1 MTRLLE
7 IRDNIKVI
15 FSKYDV
21 FIIPVLKFLLALVML
36 IMINGRLG
44 YMSRLGNPGIVII
57 VALACS
63 FLPSGAILL
72 FGALFSMGHV
82 FALSLEV
89 AIVVGV
95 IFLLIY
101 LLYLRFTP
109 GESLCVVVTPML
121 FVFHVPYVIPVVM
134 GLIGG
139 PASAL
144 SVVCGVIIYFTL
156 HVVTQNAANVS
167 GDLSDIM
174 AQIRLIIDSLL
185 GNKQML
191 VLCVSF
197 AVVTI
202 AVYIIRR
209 LPIEHCWMIA
219 MISGAVLCMVIT
231 LIGGLV
237 TNAGFS
243 ILGII
248 FGCILSVGVGKVIEF
263 FKFCVDYTRTERVQ
277 FEDDEYYY
285 YVKAVPKMNVSATEV
300 KVKNINRSRVRRPV
314 RPGRGEA
321 ATMETAPMDTAE
333 MDTTELDSS
342 YFGDTTELDE

>member
-7 IRDNIKVI
+7 IRDNIKVL

-21 FIIPVLKFLLALVML
+21 FVIPVLKFLLALIML
-36 IMINGRLG
+36 IMINGKLG
-44 YMSRLGNPGIVII
+44 YMSKLCNPGIVII
-57 VALACS
+57 VSLACS
-63 FLPSGAILL
+63 FLPAGAILL
-72 FGALFSMGHV
+72 FGSLFSMGHV
-82 FALSLEV
+82 FALSPEV
-89 AIVVGV
+89 AIVVAV
-95 IFLLIY
+95 VFLLIY

-109 GESLCVVVTPML
+109 SESLCIVITPML

-144 SVVCGVIIYFTL
+144 SVICGVIIYFTL

-174 AQIRLIIDSLL
+174 GQIKLIIDSLL

-191 VLCVSF
+191 VLIAAF
-197 AVVTI
+197 AIVTI
-202 AVYIIRR
+202 AVYVIRR
-209 LPIEHCWMIA
+209 LPIEHCWTIA
-219 MISGAVLCMVIT
+219 MVSGAILCMVIT

-243 ILGII
+243 IIGII
-248 FGCILSVGVGKVIEF
+248 FGCILAVGVGKVIEF

-285 YVKAVPKMNVSATEV
+285 YVKAVPKMNVAAPDR
-300 KVKNINRSRVRRPV
+300 KVKNINRSYAKRPV
-314 RPGRGEA
+314 RPVKAGPA
-321 ATMETAPMDTAE
+321 PMDTAPMDTAE

-342 YFGDTTELDE
+342 YFGDTSNLDE

>member
-7 IRDNIKVI
+7 IRDNIKLL

-21 FIIPVLKFLLALVML
+21 FVIPVLKFLLALIML
-36 IMINGRLG
+36 IMINGKLG
-44 YMSRLGNPGIVII
+44 YMSRLSNAGIVII
-57 VALACS
+57 VSLACS
-63 FLPSGAILL
+63 FLPAGAILL
-72 FGALFSMGHV
+72 FGTLFSMAHV
-82 FALSLEV
+82 FALSPEV
-89 AIVVGV
+89 ALVVGV
-95 IFLLIY
+95 VFLLIY

-109 GESLCVVVTPML
+109 GESLCVVITPML

-174 AQIRLIIDSLL
+174 GQIRLIIDSLL

-191 VLCVSF
+191 VLVAAF
-197 AVVTI
+197 AIVTV
-202 AVYIIRR
+202 AVYVIRR
-209 LPIEHCWMIA
+209 LPIEHCWTIA
-219 MISGAVLCMVIT
+219 MVSGAVLCMVIV

-243 ILGII
+243 ILGIL
-248 FGCILSVGVGKVIEF
+248 FGCILAVGVGKVIEF
-263 FKFCVDYTRTERVQ
+263 FRFCVDYTRTERVQ

-285 YVKAVPKMNVSATEV
+285 YVKAVPKMNVSAPER
-300 KVKNINRSRVRRPV
+300 KVKNINRSYVKRPV
-314 RPGRGEA
+314 RQSKPSP
-321 ATMETAPMDTAE
+321 APMDTAE
-333 MDTTELDSS
+333 MDTTELDSE
-342 YFGDTTELDE
+342 YFGDTADLKE